1 MEVLSVK
8 KISKSI
14 KNKQIINEIS
24 FDIEEGQIVGLL
36 GPNGAGKT
44 TTFYSILGLIKIDSG
59 EVFLQGKDITTIP
72 PHKRAE
78 VGMSY
83 LPQEPSIF
91 RNLSVKSNILGVAE
105 KNFLENSDLEDFY
118 KKTIKEFGL
127 EAIEDSMGFVLSGG
141 QRRKVEIARCLA
153 SRPKLILLDE
163 PFAGIDPLAIEDIKH
178 VLENLSEK
186 GISILITD
194 HNLRETIDICNY
206 SIVIKDGS
214 ILDKG
219 EKDYLINSSLIKEE
233 YFGRVFD
240 WWRHIIKKRSLRF

>member
-8 KISKSI
+8 NISKSI
-14 KNKQIINEIS
+14 KNKQIITNIS
-24 FDIEEGQIVGLL
+24 FDISKGQIVGLL

-59 EVFLQGKDITTIP
+59 EVFLIDEDITTIP

-105 KNFLENSDLEDFY
+105 RNFLKTEELEYFY
-118 KKTIKEFGL
+118 QNTIKEFGL
-127 EAIEDSMGFVLSGG
+127 ESIEDSMGYVLSGG

-153 SRPKLILLDE
+153 SKPKLILLDE
-163 PFAGIDPLAIEDIKH
+163 PFAGIDPLAIEDIKN
-178 VLENLSEK
+178 VLKSLSDK

-194 HNLRETIDICNY
+194 HNLRETIDICHY
-206 SIVIKDGS
+206 SIIIKDGS

-219 EKDYLINSSLIKEE
+219 KKDYLINSSLIKEE
-233 YFGRVFD
+233 YFGKVFD
-240 WWRHIIKKRSLRF
+240 

>member
-8 KISKSI
+8 NISKSI
-14 KNKQIINEIS
+14 KNKQIINNIS
-24 FDIEEGQIVGLL
+24 FDILEGQIVGLL

-59 EVFLQGKDITTIP
+59 EVFLRDEDITSIP
-72 PHKRAE
+72 PHKRAK

-105 KNFLENSDLEDFY
+105 RNFLKTEELEDFY
-118 KKTIKEFGL
+118 QNTIKEFGL
-127 EAIEDSMGFVLSGG
+127 ESIEDSMGFALSGG

-153 SRPKLILLDE
+153 SKPKLILLDE
-163 PFAGIDPLAIEDIKH
+163 PFAGIDPLAIEDIKN
-178 VLENLSEK
+178 VLKNLSDK

-194 HNLRETIDICNY
+194 HNLRETIDICHY

-219 EKDYLINSSLIKEE
+219 KKDYLINSSLIREE
-233 YFGRVFD
+233 YFGKVFD
-240 WWRHIIKKRSLRF
+240 

>member
-1 MEVLSVK
+1 MEVLRVK
-8 KISKSI
+8 EISKSI
-14 KNKQIINEIS
+14 KNKQIINKIS
-24 FDIEEGQIVGLL
+24 FNISEGQIVGLL

-44 TTFYSILGLIKIDSG
+44 TTFYSILGLIEIDSG
-59 EVFLQGKDITTIP
+59 EVFLGDKNITTIP

-105 KNFLENSDLEDFY
+105 TNFLKKEDLTCFY
-118 KKTIKEFGL
+118 QNTIKEFGL
-127 EAIEDSMGFVLSGG
+127 ESIENSMGYVLSGG

-153 SRPKLILLDE
+153 SKPKLILLDE
-163 PFAGIDPLAIEDIKH
+163 PFAGIDPLAIEDIKN
-178 VLENLSEK
+178 VLKNLASK

-214 ILDKG
+214 ILDQGAKN
-219 EKDYLINSSLIKEE
+219 YLINSSLIKEE
-233 YFGRVFD
+233 YFGTVFD
-240 WWRHIIKKRSLRF
+240 

>member
-8 KISKSI
+8 NISKSI
-14 KNKQIINEIS
+14 KNKQIINNIS
-24 FDIEEGQIVGLL
+24 FDISKGQIVGLL

-59 EVFLQGKDITTIP
+59 EVFLRDEDITTIP

-105 KNFLENSDLEDFY
+105 RNFLKTEELEDFY
-118 KKTIKEFGL
+118 QNTIKEFSL
-127 EAIEDSMGFVLSGG
+127 ESIEDSMGYVLSGG

-153 SRPKLILLDE
+153 SKPKLILLDE
-163 PFAGIDPLAIEDIKH
+163 PFAGIDPLAIEDIKN
-178 VLENLSEK
+178 VLKSLSDK

-194 HNLRETIDICNY
+194 HNLRETIDICHY

-219 EKDYLINSSLIKEE
+219 KKDYLINSSLIKEE
-233 YFGRVFD
+233 YFGKVFD
-240 WWRHIIKKRSLRF
+240 

>member
-1 MEVLSVK
+1 MEVLRVK
-8 KISKSI
+8 NISKSI

-24 FDIEEGQIVGLL
+24 FNISEGQIVGLL

-59 EVFLQGKDITTIP
+59 EVFLDDKNITMTP

-78 VGMSY
+78 VGMGY

-105 KNFLENSDLEDFY
+105 KNFLKKEDLLNFY
-118 KKTIKEFGL
+118 QNTIKEFDL
-127 EAIEDSMGFVLSGG
+127 ESIVDSMGYVLSGG

-153 SRPKLILLDE
+153 SKPKLILLDE
-163 PFAGIDPLAIEDIKH
+163 PFAGIDPLAIEDIKN
-178 VLENLSEK
+178 VLKNLSNK

-233 YFGRVFD
+233 YFGTVFD
-240 WWRHIIKKRSLRF
+240 

>member
-1 MEVLSVK
+1 MSVLSVK
-8 KISKSI
+8 NLSKSI
-14 KNKQIINEIS
+14 KNNLIIDDIS
-24 FDIEEGQIVGLL
+24 FDIAKGQIVGLL

-44 TTFYSILGLIKIDSG
+44 TTFYSILGLIKVDSG
-59 EVFLQGKDITTIP
+59 KVFLQDKEITKMP
-72 PHKRAE
+72 PHSRAE

-105 KNFLENSDLEDFY
+105 KNFLDSEELKSFY
-118 KKTIKEFGL
+118 TKTLKEFGL
-127 EAIEDSMGFVLSGG
+127 KDIEDSLGYVLSGG

-153 SRPKLILLDE
+153 SKPKLILLDE
-163 PFAGIDPLAIEDIKH
+163 PFAGIDPLAIEDIKN
-178 VLENLSEK
+178 VLQRLSEK

-194 HNLRETIDICNY
+194 HNLRETIDICDY
-206 SIVIKDGS
+206 SIVIKDGR

-219 EKDYLINSSLIKEE
+219 EKNYLINSSLIKEE

-240 WWRHIIKKRSLRF
+240 

>member
-1 MEVLSVK
+1 MDVLRVK
-8 KISKSI
+8 NISKSI
-14 KNKQIINEIS
+14 KNKQIISEIS
-24 FDIEEGQIVGLL
+24 FNISEGQIVGLL

-59 EVFLQGKDITTIP
+59 EVFLENNNITMIP

-105 KNFLENSDLEDFY
+105 KNFLKKEELTDFY
-118 KKTIKEFGL
+118 QNTIKEFGL
-127 EAIEDSMGFVLSGG
+127 ESIEDSMGYVLSGG

-153 SRPKLILLDE
+153 SKPKLILLDE
-163 PFAGIDPLAIEDIKH
+163 PFAGIDPLAIDDIKN
-178 VLENLSEK
+178 VLKSLTNK

-206 SIVIKDGS
+206 SIVIKDGRV
-214 ILDKG
+214 LDKG

-233 YFGRVFD
+233 YFGTVFD
-240 WWRHIIKKRSLRF
+240 

>member
-1 MEVLSVK
+1 MEVLRVK
-8 KISKSI
+8 NISKSI
-14 KNKQIINEIS
+14 KNKQIINGIS
-24 FDIEEGQIVGLL
+24 FNISEGQIVGLL

-44 TTFYSILGLIKIDSG
+44 TTFYSILGLVKIDSG
-59 EVFLQGKDITTIP
+59 EVFLDDKNITMIP

-105 KNFLENSDLEDFY
+105 RNFLKKEDLIHFY
-118 KKTIKEFGL
+118 QNTIKEFGL
-127 EAIEDSMGFVLSGG
+127 ESIEDSMGYVLSGG

-153 SRPKLILLDE
+153 SKPKLILLDE
-163 PFAGIDPLAIEDIKH
+163 PFAGIDPLAIEDIKN
-178 VLENLSEK
+178 VLTNLSDK
-186 GISILITD
+186 GICILITD

-233 YFGRVFD
+233 YFGKVFD
-240 WWRHIIKKRSLRF
+240 

>member
-1 MEVLSVK
+1 MDVLRVK
-8 KISKSI
+8 NISKSI
-14 KNKQIINEIS
+14 KNKQIISEIS
-24 FDIEEGQIVGLL
+24 FNISEGQIVGLL

-59 EVFLQGKDITTIP
+59 EVFLENNNITMIP

-105 KNFLENSDLEDFY
+105 KNFFKKEELTDFY
-118 KKTIKEFGL
+118 QNTIKEFSL
-127 EAIEDSMGFVLSGG
+127 ESIEDSMGYVLSGG

-153 SRPKLILLDE
+153 SKPKLILLDE
-163 PFAGIDPLAIEDIKH
+163 PFAGIDPLAIDDIKN
-178 VLENLSEK
+178 VLKSLSNK

-206 SIVIKDGS
+206 SIVIKDGRV
-214 ILDKG
+214 LDQG

-233 YFGRVFD
+233 YFGTVFD
-240 WWRHIIKKRSLRF
+240 

>member
-8 KISKSI
+8 NISKSI
-14 KNKQIINEIS
+14 KNKQIINNIS
-24 FDIEEGQIVGLL
+24 FDISKGEIVGLL

-59 EVFLQGKDITTIP
+59 EVFLNDEDITTIP

-105 KNFLENSDLEDFY
+105 RNFLKTEELEYFY
-118 KKTIKEFGL
+118 QNTIKEFGL
-127 EAIEDSMGFVLSGG
+127 ESIEDSMGYVLSGG

-153 SRPKLILLDE
+153 SKPKLILLDE
-163 PFAGIDPLAIEDIKH
+163 PFAGIDPLAIEDIKN
-178 VLENLSEK
+178 VLKSLSDK

-194 HNLRETIDICNY
+194 HNLRETIDICHY

-219 EKDYLINSSLIKEE
+219 KKDYLINSSLIKEE
-233 YFGRVFD
+233 YFGKVFD
-240 WWRHIIKKRSLRF
+240 

>member
-8 KISKSI
+8 NISKSI
-14 KNKQIINEIS
+14 DNKQIINKVS
-24 FDIEEGQIVGLL
+24 FDISKGQIVGLL

-44 TTFYSILGLIKIDSG
+44 TIFYSILGLIKIDSG
-59 EVFLQGKDITTIP
+59 DVFLEEKNITTIP
-72 PHKRAE
+72 AHKRAE
-78 VGMSY
+78 IGMSY

-91 RNLSVKSNILGVAE
+91 RNLTVRSNILGVAE
-105 KNFLENSDLEDFY
+105 RNFLKNGDLLDFY
-118 KKTIKEFGL
+118 QNTIKEFNLGS
-127 EAIEDSMGFVLSGG
+127 IENSKGYVLSGG

-163 PFAGIDPLAIEDIKH
+163 PFAGIDPLAIEDIKN
-178 VLENLSEK
+178 VLKNLSDK

-219 EKDYLINSSLIKEE
+219 EKNYLINSSLIKEE
-233 YFGRVFD
+233 YFGKVFD
-240 WWRHIIKKRSLRF
+240 

>member
-1 MEVLSVK
+1 MDVLRVK
-8 KISKSI
+8 NISKSI
-14 KNKQIINEIS
+14 KNKQIISEIS
-24 FDIEEGQIVGLL
+24 FNISEGQIVGLL

-59 EVFLQGKDITTIP
+59 EVFLENNNITMIP

-105 KNFLENSDLEDFY
+105 KNFLKKEELTDFY
-118 KKTIKEFGL
+118 QNTIKEFGL
-127 EAIEDSMGFVLSGG
+127 ESIEDSMGYVLSGG

-153 SRPKLILLDE
+153 SKPKLILLDE
-163 PFAGIDPLAIEDIKH
+163 PFAGIDPLAIDDIKN
-178 VLENLSEK
+178 VLKSLSNK

-206 SIVIKDGS
+206 SIVIKDGRV
-214 ILDKG
+214 LDQG
-219 EKDYLINSSLIKEE
+219 EKDYLINSLLIKEE
-233 YFGRVFD
+233 YFGTVFD
-240 WWRHIIKKRSLRF
+240 

>member
-1 MEVLSVK
+1 MDVLRVK
-8 KISKSI
+8 EISKSI
-14 KNKQIINEIS
+14 KNKQIINKIS
-24 FDIEEGQIVGLL
+24 FNISEGQIVGLL

-44 TTFYSILGLIKIDSG
+44 TTFYSILGLVEIDSG
-59 EVFLQGKDITTIP
+59 EVFLDENNITTIP

-105 KNFLENSDLEDFY
+105 MNFLKKEDLTDFY
-118 KKTIKEFGL
+118 QNTIKEFGL
-127 EAIEDSMGFVLSGG
+127 ESIENSMGYVLSGG

-153 SRPKLILLDE
+153 SKPKLILLDE
-163 PFAGIDPLAIEDIKH
+163 PFAGIDPLAIEDIKN
-178 VLENLSEK
+178 VLKNLSSK

-214 ILDKG
+214 ILDQG

-233 YFGRVFD
+233 YFGTVFD
-240 WWRHIIKKRSLRF
+240 